1 MLTFLKL
8 QGQSSASA
16 VYNSSSELLPYNG
29 FLGICYSASTA
40 GAKAKPYDNFIEKQ
54 PEAVL
59 KLCKP
64 LLCPG
69 SGDQEKV
76 HWQEDGW

>member
-8 QGQSSASA
+8 QSQSSASV
-16 VYNSSSELLPYNG
+16 VYNSSSELLLCNG
-29 FLGICYSASTA
+29 FLGIYYSTSSA
-40 GAKAKPYDNFIEKQ
+40 GVEAKPYDNFIENW

-64 LLCPG
+64 LLWPS
-69 SGDQEKV
+69 SGEQEKV
-76 HWQEDGW
+76 HWHEDR

>member
-1 MLTFLKL
+1 L
-8 QGQSSASA
+8 GIYYSSSAIR
-16 VYNSSSELLPYNG
+16 V
-29 FLGICYSASTA
+29 
-40 GAKAKPYDNFIEKQ
+40 KAKSYDNFIEKL

-64 LLCPG
+64 LLCPD

-76 HWQEDGW
+76 QGKEYGW